1 MFSKQIAM
9 RMVAIAGAALLS
21 GATALAQMSPGGMP
35 QQSPNPSA
43 NAGINNAEAMQQQN
57 AAAGT
62 MQDKDFVRGA
72 LEGGMA
78 EVQFGQL
85 AAQKASSDDVKQFG
99 QRMVTDHTKLDDQ
112 MKQVAKQLD
121 VKDPTKLSKKDR
133 ELLDKLQGLSGTQ
146 FDDTYIDAMV
156 KDHRKDLEDFK
167 AEAQQTQDPAVKQ
180 AAQQGE
186 QVIDTHLQLI
196 DKIAESHNLMTSK
209 GKLESSGH

>member
-1 MFSKQIAM
+1 
-9 RMVAIAGAALLS
+9 
-21 GATALAQMSPGGMP
+21 
-35 QQSPNPSA
+35 
-43 NAGINNAEAMQQQN
+43 
-57 AAAGT
+57 
-62 MQDKDFVRGA
+62 
-72 LEGGMA
+72 
-78 EVQFGQL
+78 
-85 AAQKASSDDVKQFG
+85 
-99 QRMVTDHTKLDDQ
+99 

-146 FDDTYIDAMV
+146 FDDTYIDAVV